1 MKKILLSI
9 LLVLSFKICLADPLA
24 DFTLS
29 QAKEAQGYSKA
40 TKFIPL
46 WGACCDDDVAEM
58 VTTNNVYYQK
68 LNYKDFHQVVIEG
81 KNEKEE
87 YVSRDLDLA
96 YVPILEN
103 GFFKS
108 VGKITNNKCDSCTE
122 TFQLGNDTKINELQ
136 ENKKSTKFIITDA
149 STDGVDTTTA
159 ILESEAFMVFYTV
172 ENDNILYMS
181 HVWPKHNTQSYGPM
195 YSVISETK
203 KETYEEHKADIFDF
217 NWLYITGYDAK
228 KGKANVQLIKVYK
241 PQGITYVLKIISPNL
256 ETIIYKGYLEG
267 SLDFSVFE

>member
-103 GFFKS
+103 GFLKS
-108 VGKITNNKCDSCTE
+108 IGEILNDEYDPCTE
-122 TFQLGNDTKINELQ
+122 PIQLVHDHKINQVQ
-136 ENKKSTKFIITDA
+136 ENKKTTKFIITDA
-149 STDGVDTTTA
+149 STNGVDTTPTL
-159 ILESEAFMVFYTV
+159 LEAKAYIVFYTV
-172 ENDNILYMS
+172 ENDNLLYMS
-181 HVWPKHNTQSYGPM
+181 HVWPKHNSQSYGPM
-195 YSVISETK
+195 YSLESETK
-203 KETYEEHKADIFDF
+203 KETYEAHKADVFNFD
-217 NWLYITGYDAK
+217 WLYITGYADK
-228 KGKANVQLIKVYK
+228 KGAAKVQLMKVYK
-241 PQGITYVLKIISPNL
+241 PEGITYVLKIIPPTL
-256 ETIIYKGYLEG
+256 EVIVYKGYLEG
-267 SLDFSVFE
+267 SVNFSAFE